1 MERSS
6 NEEPPSIDE
15 LRQRYRQ
22 EQQKRLRPEGMAQ
35 WRELDEEL
43 DRDPFV
49 EPGFTR
55 DPVVE
60 ETTVVIVGGGFAGM
74 LTAIDLARHGI
85 TDVRIVEKAGD
96 FGGTWYW
103 NRYPGCMCDVE
114 SYTYLPLLEETGFM
128 PSERDASATEIFE
141 YS

>member
-1 MERSS
+1 MAQEKK
-6 NEEPPSIDE
+6 NPSIEE
-15 LRQRYRQ
+15 LRERYDR
-22 EQQKRLRPEGMAQ
+22 ERQKRVRADGMAQ
-35 WRELDEEL
+35 FVELKDAFEEL

-55 DPVVE
+55 EAIVE

-74 LTAIDLARHGI
+74 LTAIDLAKHGI
-85 TDVRIVEKAGD
+85 TDFRIVEKAGD

-114 SYTYLPLLEETGFM
+114 
-128 PSERDASATEIFE
+128 
-141 YS
+141 